1 MIDDTDKKILD
12 ILQRDVNT
20 PLREIGA
27 VLNISAPAVF
37 KRIKK
42 MKKMGVIRRETVI
55 IDPKTVGMDLIGFV
69 GIAAE
74 LDKLDKIVSTLM
86 NIKGVLGIYL
96 ITGEFDILIKVIARD
111 MKSFRDVVI
120 HKINEIDGVVRTTT
134 MISFE
139 TKKDTNYIPL
149 L

>member
-1 MIDDTDKKILD
+1 
-12 ILQRDVNT
+12 
-20 PLREIGA
+20 
-27 VLNISAPAVF
+27 
-37 KRIKK
+37 
-42 MKKMGVIRRETVI
+42 
-55 IDPKTVGMDLIGFV
+55 
-69 GIAAE
+69 
-74 LDKLDKIVSTLM
+74 
-86 NIKGVLGIYL
+86 
-96 ITGEFDILIKVIARD
+96 